1 MPEVA
6 LYSLDGST
14 SGNINLSEEVFGVE
28 MNVPAVHQVVK
39 MMLANKRQGTQST
52 KTRSEVRGGGAK
64 PWRQKGTGRARHG
77 TIRSPLWIKGGVTFA
92 PKPRDYSYSVPKKI
106 RRLAL
111 KCALSSKVTDET
123 IKVLEDIN
131 LPAAKTKE
139 MIKVLANLGIDR
151 KVLIVLSEK
160 DETVKRASNNIPG
173 VKIAYV
179 NTINVVDI
187 LKYDYLVATKS
198 AVDSIEEVYS
208 K

>member
-1 MPEVA
+1 M
-6 LYSLDGST
+6 
-14 SGNINLSEEVFGVE
+14 
-28 MNVPAVHQVVK
+28 
-39 MMLANKRQGTQST
+39 
-52 KTRSEVRGGGAK
+52 
-64 PWRQKGTGRARHG
+64 
-77 TIRSPLWIKGGVTFA
+77 
-92 PKPRDYSYSVPKKI
+92 PKKI

-139 MIKVLANLGIDR
+139 MIKVLSNLGIDR

-187 LKYDYLVATKS
+187 LKYDYLVAAKS

>member
-187 LKYDYLVATKS
+187 LKYDYLVVAKS
-198 AVDSIEEVYS
+198 AVDLIEEVYS